1 LLWQIRGLQEEDAMP
16 LNKSVRSKTSA
27 RAKKSP
33 LRKAK
38 GGTVGAGVIL
48 IALMSVAVVAVLVA
62 ARESSDVSPITTDA
76 QPQIAAEPSAATKSA
91 ASRFSAVVP
100 MAAPTTGVVMADDP
114 DMDSAPGA
122 PARKSSPVTIAGCLE
137 RTDNAFRLTETT
149 GADAPKSRSWKS
161 GFLKKGSASVDLV
174 ESGNG
179 LKLRDHVGRRVSVT
193 GALAD
198 RQLRV
203 QSVRRVAPSCS

>member
-16 LNKSVRSKTSA
+16 LNKSVRSKTST

-33 LRKAK
+33 RTKAK

-62 ARESSDVSPITTDA
+62 ARESSDGPRIETDA
-76 QPQIAAEPSAATKSA
+76 QPQIGAEKSAATRSSA
-91 ASRFSAVVP
+91 SKFSAVVP
-100 MAAPTTGVVMADDP
+100 MATPTTGVVMADDL
-114 DMDSAPGA
+114 DVDSAPAG
-122 PARKSSPVTIAGCLE
+122 PARKSPPVTVAGCLE

-161 GFLKKGSASVDLV
+161 GFLKKGSASIDLV

-198 RQLRV
+198 RQMRV
-203 QSVRRVAPSCS
+203 QSVRRVAAACS